1 MKLNFKDSILFIGDS
16 VTDVGRD
23 RTNAVDLGQGY
34 PLMIA
39 TALKERYAELELSF
53 SNRGIGGD
61 KLKDMAA
68 RWEADCLSLNP
79 TVVSILIGIN
89 DTWHAV
95 GQDQFG
101 SQEDLQ
107 QFEQLYRTLLTTL
120 VENSVRQIILMEPF
134 VLPYPIDREM
144 WRSDLDSRIQV
155 VRKLAYEFQADL
167 IPLDGLL
174 NAIGIKQGFALLT
187 GEDGVHPTQK
197 GHELIAKMWLD
208 AVEKEC

>member
-134 VLPYPIDREM
+134 VLPYPINREM
-144 WRSDLDSRIQV
+144 WRSDLDPRIQV

-174 NAIGIKQGFALLT
+174 NAIGIKQGVALLT

>member
-39 TALKERYAELELSF
+39 TALKERYAELELTF

-68 RWEADCLSLNP
+68 RWEVDCLSLNP

-144 WRSDLDSRIQV
+144 WRSDLDPRIQV

>member
-68 RWEADCLSLNP
+68 RWEEDCLSLNP

-144 WRSDLDSRIQV
+144 WRSDLDPRIQV

-197 GHELIAKMWLD
+197 GHELIAKIWLD
-208 AVEKEC
+208 AVEKE

>member
-144 WRSDLDSRIQV
+144 WRSDLDPRIQV

>member
-23 RTNAVDLGQGY
+23 RTNDVDLGQGY

-39 TALKERYAELELSF
+39 TALKERYAELELTF

-68 RWEADCLSLNP
+68 RWEVDCLSLNP

-134 VLPYPIDREM
+134 VLPYPTDREM

-197 GHELIAKMWLD
+197 GHELIAKIWLD
-208 AVEKEC
+208 AVEKE

>member
-39 TALKERYAELELSF
+39 TALKERYAELELTF

-68 RWEADCLSLNP
+68 RWEVDCLSLNP

-134 VLPYPIDREM
+134 VLPYPTDREM

-197 GHELIAKMWLD
+197 GHELIAKIWLD
-208 AVEKEC
+208 AVEKE

>member
-144 WRSDLDSRIQV
+144 WRSDLDPRIQV

-208 AVEKEC
+208 AVEKE

>member
-1 MKLNFKDSILFIGDS
+1 MKLNLKDHILFIGDS
-16 VTDVGRD
+16 ITDVGRD
-23 RTNAVDLGQGY
+23 RTNVADLGQGY

-39 TALKERYAELELSF
+39 TALKENYTELELTF
-53 SNRGIGGD
+53 SNRGVGGD

-68 RWEADCLSLNP
+68 RWDVDCLSLNP

-89 DTWHAV
+89 DTWHTV

-107 QFEQLYRTLLTTL
+107 QFEQQYRTLLTTL
-120 VENSVRQIILMEPF
+120 VEKSVRQIILMEPF
-134 VLPYPIDREM
+134 VLPYPTDREM
-144 WRSDLDSRIQV
+144 WRRDLDPRIQV

-174 NAIGIKQGFALLT
+174 NANGIKQGFASLT
-187 GEDGVHPTQK
+187 GEDGVHPTQE
-197 GHELIAKMWLD
+197 GHEIIAEIWLD
-208 AVEKEC
+208 TIEND

>member
-1 MKLNFKDSILFIGDS
+1 MKLNLKDHILFIGDS
-16 VTDVGRD
+16 ITDVGRD
-23 RTNAVDLGQGY
+23 RTNVADLGQGY

-39 TALKERYAELELSF
+39 TALKENYTELELTF
-53 SNRGIGGD
+53 SNRGVGGD

-68 RWEADCLSLNP
+68 RWDVDCLSLNP

-89 DTWHAV
+89 DTWHTV

-107 QFEQLYRTLLTTL
+107 QFEQQYRTLLTTL
-120 VENSVRQIILMEPF
+120 VEKSVRQIILMEPF
-134 VLPYPIDREM
+134 VLPYPTDREM
-144 WRSDLDSRIQV
+144 WRSDLDPRIQV

-174 NAIGIKQGFALLT
+174 NANGIKQGFALLT
-187 GEDGVHPTQK
+187 GEDGVHPTQE
-197 GHELIAKMWLD
+197 GHEIIAEIWLD
-208 AVEKEC
+208 TIEND

>member
-39 TALKERYAELELSF
+39 TALKERYAELELTF

-68 RWEADCLSLNP
+68 RWEVDCLSLNP

-144 WRSDLDSRIQV
+144 WRSDLDPRIQV

-174 NAIGIKQGFALLT
+174 NAIGIKQDFALLA

>member
-39 TALKERYAELELSF
+39 TTLKERYAELELTF

-68 RWEADCLSLNP
+68 RWEVDCLSLNP

-134 VLPYPIDREM
+134 VLPYPTDREM

>member
-39 TALKERYAELELSF
+39 TALKERYAELELTF

-68 RWEADCLSLNP
+68 RWEEDCLSLNP

-144 WRSDLDSRIQV
+144 WRSDLDPRIQV

-174 NAIGIKQGFALLT
+174 NAIGIKQGFALLAV
-187 GEDGVHPTQK
+187 EDGVHPTQK